1 MTTREGIAASDGIA
15 IGPAFVYR
23 PQIPETETR
32 TVEDPETEQKHF
44 TEAAE
49 KVAAHLDDL
58 RDHVSSTINAEQAEI
73 FEMQREFLD
82 DPSFVGDI
90 RELITSESID
100 AVTATKR
107 VTEDLVAEFQTIE
120 DEYFLQRA
128 DDIRDVS
135 TRLVRTLLGLEDAA
149 LSELPE
155 ESIIVAKDLSPS
167 DTAMMDVDKTLAL
180 CTETGSSTSHT
191 AIISRSLGV
200 PSVVGV
206 GELENLESEQQVIVD
221 GTEGRLI
228 IDPDDETLEAYRR
241 KREEWEAERNRIM
254 AQAAEP
260 VTTKDGAHVEVVAN
274 AGSPA
279 EARRAK
285 ELGAEGIG
293 LLRTEF
299 LFLDR
304 DTLPDEDE
312 QYEMYREVIEPF
324 DEGPVVIR
332 TLDVGGDKNVPS
344 ISMPQEQNP
353 FLGRRGIR
361 LSLSQPEM
369 FRTQLRA
376 ILRAAVGHN
385 VKIMFPLVATLG
397 DFEGGREQVELAKQ
411 ELTERGIEF
420 NDGCELGIM
429 VEVPSAAVNAAQLA
443 RHVDFFSIG
452 TNDLTQYTLAVDRTN
467 ELVADLA
474 DPFDPGVLNLIART
488 IDAAHEQG
496 KWAGMCGE
504 MAGDPRALPL
514 LLGLGLDEFSMAG
527 GRVPKAKAGLRGLS
541 SAELVEPARTALG
554 LATAQEVR
562 DYLARFTEAG
572 EEA

>member
-1 MTTREGIAASDGIA
+1 VTTRDGIAASDGIA
-15 IGPAFVYR
+15 IGTAFVYR
-23 PQIPETETR
+23 PEVPETEAR
-32 TVEDPETEQKHF
+32 TVEDPEAEQKRF

-49 KVAAHLDDL
+49 KVAAHLEEL
-58 RDHVSSTINAEQAEI
+58 RNHVSSTIDEEQAEI

-82 DPSFVGDI
+82 DPSFVGEI
-90 RELITSESID
+90 KELITSESID
-100 AVTATKR
+100 AVSATKR
-107 VTEDLVAEFQTIE
+107 VTQDLVAEFQTIE

-135 TRLVRTLLGLEDAA
+135 TRLIRSLLGLEDAA

-155 ESIIVAKDLSPS
+155 ESIIVARDLSPS

-180 CTETGSSTSHT
+180 CTETGSATSHT

-206 GELENLESEQQVIVD
+206 GELENLEGEQKVIVD
-221 GTEGRLI
+221 GTAGRLI
-228 IDPDDETLEAYRR
+228 IDPDEETLEAYRR
-241 KREEWEAERNRIM
+241 KQEEWQAERNRIM

-260 VTTKDGAHVEVVAN
+260 VNTRDGVHVEVVAN

-304 DTLPDEDE
+304 ETLPDEDE

-324 DEGPVVIR
+324 DDGPVVVR

-397 DFEGGREQVELAKQ
+397 DFEGGRKQVDRAKQ
-411 ELTERGIEF
+411 ELTERGVEF

-474 DPFDPGVLNLIART
+474 DPFDPGVLNLISRT
-488 IDAAHEQG
+488 IDAAHEAG

-541 SAELVEPARTALG
+541 SAELREPVRNALG

-562 DYLARFTEAG
+562 EYLARFTETG
-572 EEA
+572 KEA

>member
-1 MTTREGIAASDGIA
+1 MTTRDGIAASDGIA
-15 IGPAFVYR
+15 IGTAFVYR
-23 PQIPETETR
+23 PEVPETEAR
-32 TVEDPETEQKHF
+32 TVEDPEAEQKRF

-49 KVAAHLDDL
+49 KVASHLEEL
-58 RDHVSSTINAEQAEI
+58 RNHVSSTIDDEQAEI

-82 DPSFVGDI
+82 DPSFVGEI
-90 RELITSESID
+90 KELITSESID
-100 AVTATKR
+100 AVSATKR
-107 VTEDLVAEFQTIE
+107 VTQDLVAEFQTIE

-135 TRLVRTLLGLEDAA
+135 TRLIRSLLGLEDAA

-155 ESIIVAKDLSPS
+155 ESIIVARDLSPS

-180 CTETGSSTSHT
+180 CTETGSATSHT

-206 GELENLESEQQVIVD
+206 GELENLEGEQKVIVD
-221 GTEGRLI
+221 GTAGRLI
-228 IDPDDETLEAYRR
+228 IDPDEETLEAYRR
-241 KREEWEAERNRIM
+241 KQEEWQAERNRIM

-260 VTTKDGAHVEVVAN
+260 VNTRDGVHVEVVAN

-304 DTLPDEDE
+304 ETLPDEDE

-324 DEGPVVIR
+324 DDGPVVVR

-397 DFEGGREQVELAKQ
+397 DFEGGRKQVERAKQ
-411 ELTERGIEF
+411 ELTERGVEF

-474 DPFDPGVLNLIART
+474 DPFDPGVLNLISRT
-488 IDAAHEQG
+488 IDAAHEAG

-541 SAELVEPARTALG
+541 SAELREPARNALG

-562 DYLARFTEAG
+562 EYLARFTETG
-572 EEA
+572 KEA

>member
-1 MTTREGIAASDGIA
+1 MTTRDGIAASDGIA
-15 IGPAFVYR
+15 IGTAFVYR
-23 PQIPETETR
+23 PEVPETEAR
-32 TVEDPETEQKHF
+32 TVEDPEAERKRF
-44 TEAAE
+44 TEVAE
-49 KVAAHLDDL
+49 KVASHLEEL
-58 RDHVSSTINAEQAEI
+58 RNHVSSTIDDEQAEI

-82 DPSFVGDI
+82 DPSFVGEI
-90 RELITSESID
+90 KELITSESID
-100 AVTATKR
+100 AVSATKR
-107 VTEDLVAEFQTIE
+107 VTADLVAEFQTIE

-135 TRLVRTLLGLEDAA
+135 TRLIRSLLGLEDAA

-155 ESIIVAKDLSPS
+155 ESIIVARDLSPS

-180 CTETGSSTSHT
+180 CTETGSATSHT

-206 GELENLESEQQVIVD
+206 GEIENLEGEQKVIVD
-221 GTEGRLI
+221 GTAGRLI
-228 IDPDDETLEAYRR
+228 IDPDEETLEAYRR
-241 KREEWEAERNRIM
+241 KQEEWQAERNRIM

-260 VTTKDGAHVEVVAN
+260 VNTRDGVHVEVVAN

-304 DTLPDEDE
+304 ETLPDEDE

-324 DEGPVVIR
+324 DDGPVVVR

-397 DFEGGREQVELAKQ
+397 DFERGRKQVERAKQ
-411 ELTERGIEF
+411 ELTEREVEF
-420 NDGCELGIM
+420 NDQCELGIM
-429 VEVPSAAVNAAQLA
+429 VEVPSAAVNAVQLA

-474 DPFDPGVLNLIART
+474 DPFDPGVLNLISRT
-488 IDAAHEQG
+488 IDAAHEAG
-496 KWAGMCGE
+496 KWTGMCGE

-541 SAELVEPARTALG
+541 SAELREPARNALG

-562 DYLARFTEAG
+562 EYLARFTETG
-572 EEA
+572 KEA

>member
-1 MTTREGIAASDGIA
+1 VTTREGIAASDGIA

-23 PQIPETETR
+23 PEIPETEAR
-32 TVEDPETEQKHF
+32 TVEEPETEQQTF
-44 TEAAE
+44 AEAAE
-49 KVAAHLDDL
+49 KVAAHLDEL
-58 RDHVSSTINAEQAEI
+58 KDHVSSTINAEQAEI

-82 DPSFVGDI
+82 DPSFVGEI
-90 RELITSESID
+90 KELITSESID
-100 AVTATKR
+100 AVSATKR
-107 VTEDLVAEFQTIE
+107 VTADLVAEFQTIE

-135 TRLVRTLLGLEDAA
+135 TRLIRSLLGLEDAA

-155 ESIIVAKDLSPS
+155 ESIIVARDLSPS
-167 DTAMMDVDKTLAL
+167 DTAMMDVEKTLAL
-180 CTETGSSTSHT
+180 CTETGSATSHT

-206 GELENLESEQQVIVD
+206 GELENLEGERQVIVD
-221 GTEGRLI
+221 GSAGRLI
-228 IDPDDETLEAYRR
+228 IDPDEETLEAYRR
-241 KREEWEAERNRIM
+241 KQEEWEAERNRIM

-260 VTTKDGAHVEVVAN
+260 VTTKDGIHVEVVAN

-304 DTLPDEDE
+304 ETLPDEDE

-324 DEGPVVIR
+324 DDGPVVIR

-397 DFEGGREQVELAKQ
+397 DFEGGRKQVERAKQ
-411 ELTERGIEF
+411 ELTERGVEF

-429 VEVPSAAVNAAQLA
+429 VEVPSAAVNATQLA

-474 DPFDPGVLNLIART
+474 DPFDPGVLTLIART
-488 IDAAHEQG
+488 IDAAHEAG

-527 GRVPKAKAGLRGLS
+527 GRVPKAKVGLRGLS
-541 SAELVEPARTALG
+541 SAELREPSRTALG
-554 LATAQEVR
+554 LSTAQEVR
-562 DYLARFTEAG
+562 EYLARFTEADG
-572 EEA
+572 ET

>member
-23 PQIPETETR
+23 LEIPETEAR
-32 TVEDPETEQKHF
+32 TVEDAETEQQHF

-58 RDHVSSTINAEQAEI
+58 RDHVSSTIDAEQAEI

-135 TRLVRTLLGLEDAA
+135 TRLIRNLLGLEDAA
-149 LSELPE
+149 LSELPQ
-155 ESIIVAKDLSPS
+155 ESIIVARDLSPS
-167 DTAMMDVDKTLAL
+167 DTATMDVDKTLAL
-180 CTETGSSTSHT
+180 CTETGSATSHT

-221 GTEGRLI
+221 GTAGRLI
-228 IDPDDETLEAYRR
+228 IDPDEETLEAYRQ
-241 KREEWEAERNRIM
+241 KREEWETERNRIM
-254 AQAAEP
+254 EQAAEP
-260 VTTKDGAHVEVVAN
+260 VTTKDGIHVEVVAN

-304 DTLPDEDE
+304 ETLPDEDE
-312 QYEMYREVIEPF
+312 QYEMYREVIKPF
-324 DEGPVVIR
+324 PDGPVVIR

-344 ISMPQEQNP
+344 ISMPREQNP

-397 DFEGGREQVELAKQ
+397 DFERGREQVERAKQ

-474 DPFDPGVLNLIART
+474 DPFDPGVLNLISRT

-504 MAGDPRALPL
+504 LAGDPRALPL

-554 LATAQEVR
+554 LATAQQVR
-562 DYLARFTEAG
+562 EYLSRFTEAG

>member
-1 MTTREGIAASDGIA
+1 MKTREGIAASDGIA

-23 PQIPETETR
+23 PELPESEPR
-32 TVEDPETEQKHF
+32 TVEDVPAEQ
-44 TEAAE
+44 TALAEAVDR
-49 KVAAHLDDL
+49 VAAGLDEL
-58 RDHVSSTINAEQAEI
+58 REHVSATIDPEQAEI

-82 DPSFVGDI
+82 DPSFVGEI
-90 RELITSESID
+90 KTLIESESID

-107 VTEDLVAEFQTIE
+107 VTADLVEEFQTIE

-128 DDIRDVS
+128 DDIRDVGN
-135 TRLVRTLLGLEDAA
+135 RLVRDLLGIDNPA
-149 LSELPE
+149 LSELPRA
-155 ESIIVAKDLSPS
+155 SIIVARDLSPS
-167 DTAMMDVDKTLAL
+167 DTAMMDVDRTLAL
-180 CTETGSSTSHT
+180 CTETGSATSHT

-206 GELENLESEQQVIVD
+206 GALDELESHEQVIVD
-221 GTEGRLI
+221 GTTGTLI
-228 IDPDDETLEAYRR
+228 IDPDEDTVAAYRR
-241 KREEWEAERNRIM
+241 KRKEWEQARTRIL

-260 VTTKDGAHVEVVAN
+260 VTTRDGLHVEVVAN

-279 EARRAK
+279 EARRAV

-304 DTLPDEDE
+304 QTLPDEDE
-312 QYEMYREVIEPF
+312 QYEMYREILNPF
-324 DEGPVVIR
+324 PTGPVVIR
-332 TLDVGGDKNVPS
+332 TLDVGGDKNVPA
-344 ISMPQEQNP
+344 ITMPEEQNP

-361 LSLSQPEM
+361 LSLSEPEV

-376 ILRAAVGHN
+376 ILRAAVGRN

-397 DFEGGREQVELAKQ
+397 DFEGGREQVETARK
-411 ELTERGIEF
+411 ELTERGVDF
-420 NDGCELGIM
+420 NADCELGIM
-429 VEVPSAAVNAAQLA
+429 IEVPSAAVNAPRLA
-443 RHVDFFSIG
+443 KHVDFFSIG

-488 IDAAHEQG
+488 IDAAHAEG

-504 MAGDPRALPL
+504 MAGDPLALPL

-527 GRVPKAKAGLRGLS
+527 GRVPKAKSTLRGLS
-541 SAELVEPARTALG
+541 AAELAEPARTALG
-554 LATAQEVR
+554 MSTAGDVR
-562 DYLARFTEAG
+562 EYLSQFTGTGEAG
-572 EEA
+572 

>member
-15 IGPAFVYR
+15 IGTAFVYR
-23 PQIPETETR
+23 PEVPETEAR
-32 TVEDPETEQKHF
+32 TVEDPEAERKRF

-49 KVAAHLDDL
+49 KVAAHLEEL
-58 RDHVSSTINAEQAEI
+58 RNHVSSTIDDEQAEI

-82 DPSFVGDI
+82 DPSFVGEI

-100 AVTATKR
+100 AVSATKR
-107 VTEDLVAEFQTIE
+107 VTADLVAEFQTIE

-135 TRLVRTLLGLEDAA
+135 TRLIRSLLGLEDAA

-155 ESIIVAKDLSPS
+155 ESIIVARDLSPS

-180 CTETGSSTSHT
+180 CTETGSATSHT

-206 GELENLESEQQVIVD
+206 GELENLEGEQKVIVD
-221 GTEGRLI
+221 GSAGRLI
-228 IDPDDETLEAYRR
+228 IDPDEETLEAYRR
-241 KREEWEAERNRIM
+241 KQEEWQAERNRIM

-260 VTTKDGAHVEVVAN
+260 VTTRDGIHVEVVAN

-304 DTLPDEDE
+304 ETLPDEDE

-324 DEGPVVIR
+324 DDGPVVIR

-397 DFEGGREQVELAKQ
+397 DFEGGRKQVERAKQ
-411 ELTERGIEF
+411 ELTERGVEF

-429 VEVPSAAVNAAQLA
+429 VEVPSAAVNAAYSS
-443 RHVDFFSIG
+443 RVTWTFSVSGPMISRS
-452 TNDLTQYTLAVDRTN
+452 TPSR
-467 ELVADLA
+467 
-474 DPFDPGVLNLIART
+474 
-488 IDAAHEQG
+488 
-496 KWAGMCGE
+496 
-504 MAGDPRALPL
+504 
-514 LLGLGLDEFSMAG
+514 
-527 GRVPKAKAGLRGLS
+527 
-541 SAELVEPARTALG
+541 
-554 LATAQEVR
+554 
-562 DYLARFTEAG
+562 
-572 EEA
+572 

>member
-1 MTTREGIAASDGIA
+1 VTKREGIAASDGIA

-23 PQIPETETR
+23 PEIPESEAR
-32 TVEDPETEQKHF
+32 DVDDPDAERKGFE
-44 TEAAE
+44 EAADA
-49 KVAAHLDDL
+49 VASDLDDL
-58 RDHVSSTINAEQAEI
+58 RAHVSSNIAAEQAEI

-82 DPSFVGDI
+82 DPSFVGEIKD
-90 RELITSESID
+90 LISSESID

-107 VTEDLVAEFQTIE
+107 VTADLVEEFQTIE

-135 TRLVRTLLGLEDAA
+135 TRLIRKLLGLSDAGLSA
-149 LSELPE
+149 LSQ
-155 ESIIVAKDLSPS
+155 ESIIVARDLSPS
-167 DTAMMDVDKTLAL
+167 DTAMMDVKNTLAL
-180 CTETGSSTSHT
+180 CTETGSATSHT

-206 GELENLESEQQVIVD
+206 GEMEELEDDQQVIVD
-221 GTEGRLI
+221 GTEGVLI
-228 IDPDDETLEAYRR
+228 VDPDKETLDAYRE
-241 KREEWEAERNRIM
+241 KRERWEQERQRILSE
-254 AQAAEP
+254 AAEP
-260 VTTKDGAHVEVVAN
+260 VTTTDGAHVEVVAN

-279 EARRAK
+279 EARRAA

-312 QYEMYREVIEPF
+312 QYEMYREILEPF
-324 DEGPVVIR
+324 PSGPVVIR
-332 TLDVGGDKNVPS
+332 TLDVGGDKNVPA
-344 ISMPQEQNP
+344 ISMPSEQNP

-361 LSLSQPEM
+361 LSLSQPEV

-376 ILRAAVGHN
+376 ILRAAVDHN
-385 VKIMFPLVATLG
+385 VKIMFPLVATPG
-397 DFEGGREQVELAKQ
+397 DFEGGREQVELAKK
-411 ELTERGIEF
+411 ELTDRSVEF
-420 NDGCELGIM
+420 NDECELGIM
-429 VEVPSAAVNAAQLA
+429 IEVPSAAVNAPQLA
-443 RHVDFFSIG
+443 PHVDFFSIG

-474 DPFDPGVLNLIART
+474 DPFDPAVLYLIART

-504 MAGDPRALPL
+504 MAGDPLALPL

-527 GRVPKAKAGLRGLS
+527 GRVPRAKAALRKL
-541 SAELVEPARTALG
+541 AAQELVEPARTALSF
-554 LATAQEVR
+554 ATAREVR
-562 DYLARFTEAG
+562 DYLAQFTPGA

>member
-1 MTTREGIAASDGIA
+1 MTTRDGIAASDGIA
-15 IGPAFVYR
+15 IGTAFVYR
-23 PQIPETETR
+23 PEVPETEAR
-32 TVEDPETEQKHF
+32 TVEDPEAERKRF
-44 TEAAE
+44 TEVAE
-49 KVAAHLDDL
+49 KVASHLEEL
-58 RDHVSSTINAEQAEI
+58 RNHVSSTIDDEQAEI

-82 DPSFVGDI
+82 DPSFVGEI
-90 RELITSESID
+90 KELITSESID
-100 AVTATKR
+100 AVSATKR
-107 VTEDLVAEFQTIE
+107 VTADLVAEFQTIE

-135 TRLVRTLLGLEDAA
+135 TRLIRSLLGLEDAA

-155 ESIIVAKDLSPS
+155 ESIIVARDLSPS

-180 CTETGSSTSHT
+180 CTETGSATSHT

-206 GELENLESEQQVIVD
+206 GELENLEGEQKVIVD
-221 GTEGRLI
+221 GTAGRLI
-228 IDPDDETLEAYRR
+228 IDPDEETLEAYRR
-241 KREEWEAERNRIM
+241 KQEEWQAERNRIM

-260 VTTKDGAHVEVVAN
+260 VNTRDGVHVEVVAN

-304 DTLPDEDE
+304 ETLPDEDE

-324 DEGPVVIR
+324 DDGPVVVR

-376 ILRAAVGHN
+376 ILRAAVRHN

-397 DFEGGREQVELAKQ
+397 DFEGGRKQVDRAKQ
-411 ELTERGIEF
+411 ELTERGVEF

-474 DPFDPGVLNLIART
+474 DPFDPGVLNLISRT
-488 IDAAHEQG
+488 IDAAHEAG

-527 GRVPKAKAGLRGLS
+527 GRVPKAKAGLRSLS
-541 SAELVEPARTALG
+541 SVELREPARTALG

-562 DYLARFTEAG
+562 EYLARFTETG
-572 EEA
+572 KEA

>member
-1 MTTREGIAASDGIA
+1 VTKREGIAASDGIA

-23 PQIPETETR
+23 PEIPESEEH
-32 TVEDPETEQKHF
+32 TVDDPDGERREF
-44 TEAAE
+44 DAAAAA
-49 KVAAHLDDL
+49 VAADLDEL
-58 RDHVSSTINAEQAEI
+58 RAHVSSNIDAEQAEI

-82 DPSFVGDI
+82 DPSFVGEI
-90 RELITSESID
+90 RELISSDALD
-100 AVTATKR
+100 AVSATKR
-107 VTEDLVAEFQTIE
+107 VTADLVEEFKTIE

-135 TRLVRTLLGLEDAA
+135 TRLVRKLLGLGDAGLSA
-149 LSELPE
+149 LPR
-155 ESIIVAKDLSPS
+155 ESIIVARDLSPS
-167 DTAMMDVDKTLAL
+167 DTATMDVKKTLAL
-180 CTETGSSTSHT
+180 CTETGSATSHT

-206 GELENLESEQQVIVD
+206 GEVDELEDDTRLIID
-221 GTEGRLI
+221 GTEGLLI
-228 IDPDDETLEAYRR
+228 VDPDEDTLAAYREKR
-241 KREEWEAERNRIM
+241 KQWETERQRIM
-254 AQAAEP
+254 ARAAEP
-260 VTTKDGAHVEVVAN
+260 VTTTDGLRVEVVAN

-279 EARRAK
+279 EARRAA

-304 DTLPDEDE
+304 ETLPDEDE
-312 QYEMYREVIEPF
+312 QYGMYREILEPF
-324 DEGPVVIR
+324 PRGPVVIR
-332 TLDVGGDKNVPS
+332 TLDVGGDKNVPA
-344 ISMPQEQNP
+344 ITMPSEQNP

-361 LSLSQPEM
+361 LSRAQPEV
-369 FRTQLRA
+369 FRTQIRA
-376 ILRAAVGHN
+376 ILRAAVGRN

-397 DFEGGREQVELAKQ
+397 DFEAGREQVEIARTELA
-411 ELTERGIEF
+411 ERGAEF
-420 NDGCELGIM
+420 NPDCELGVMI
-429 VEVPSAAVNAAQLA
+429 EVPSAAVNAPQLA

-467 ELVADLA
+467 ELVAELA
-474 DPFDPGVLNLIART
+474 DPFDPAVLHLIART

-504 MAGDPRALPL
+504 MAGDPLALPL

-527 GRVPKAKAGLRGLS
+527 GRVPRAKAALRQL
-541 SAELVEPARTALG
+541 AARELVEPARTALT
-554 LATAQEVR
+554 LATAREVR
-562 DYLARFTEAG
+562 DHLARFTAVT